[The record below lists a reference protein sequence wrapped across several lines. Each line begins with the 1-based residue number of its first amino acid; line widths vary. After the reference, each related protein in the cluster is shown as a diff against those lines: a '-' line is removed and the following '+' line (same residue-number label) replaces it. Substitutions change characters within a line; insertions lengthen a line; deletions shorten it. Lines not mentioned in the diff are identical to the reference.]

1 MKTHTILNK
10 CDFIITVV
18 KGTEHPNSGFFYFS
32 EEKWLDVCNLS
43 TEAIN
48 ICYEKVFYSN
58 AKFSGLSVMGF
69 DNSNIIQQLLSDII
83 FHPYVISLG
92 KLNIFVLGMGKS
104 KNPEWNYAGE
114 GYKSVFQYN
123 FNDIR
128 SIFVQELE
136 DEECIV

>member
-1 MKTHTILNK
+1 MNQKRIEAL
-10 CDFIITVV
+10 
-18 KGTEHPNSGFFYFS
+18 
-32 EEKWLDVCNLS
+32 

-48 ICYEKVFYSN
+48 TCYKRIFYSN
-58 AKFSGLSVMGF
+58 TKFSDLSVIGF
-69 DNSNIIQQLLSDII
+69 NNSDIIQQLLDDII
-83 FHPYVISLG
+83 FCLYIFSLR
-92 KLNIFVLGMGKS
+92 KLNIFMLEMGKS
-104 KNPEWNYAGE
+104 KDPEWNYAGE